1 MEQKCS
7 ERHFLM
13 HSYAKEVCGFY
24 FLPLLSW
31 PTEVKRLEK
40 GALCSGG
47 GGVVGLGG
55 GGGGLSR
62 PLLSGLQ
69 SASRGGV
76 TEHVTGQGLLLR
88 GKVQITHLGPSNPPE
103 LQVLHSCRQ
112 KTRSVSLLSPICQR
126 FELVKRETGGGKR
139 RHRKKNVRKNS
150 VFLHI
155 QQPCL
160 VLFRT
165 LSQKI

>member
-1 MEQKCS
+1 MQRS
-7 ERHFLM
+7 LW
-13 HSYAKEVCGFY
+13 FY
-24 FLPLLSW
+24 FLSLLSW
-31 PTEVKRLEK
+31 PTEGKRVEK
-40 GALCSGG
+40 GALCGG
-47 GGVVGLGG
+47 GGGG

-69 SASRGGV
+69 SASRGGG

-103 LQVLHSCRQ
+103 LQGLRSCRQ
-112 KTRSVSLLSPICQR
+112 KTRSVSFLSPICQR
-126 FELVKRETGGGKR
+126 SELVKRETGGGKR

-160 VLFRT
+160 VLFGT
-165 LSQKI
+165 VSQKI